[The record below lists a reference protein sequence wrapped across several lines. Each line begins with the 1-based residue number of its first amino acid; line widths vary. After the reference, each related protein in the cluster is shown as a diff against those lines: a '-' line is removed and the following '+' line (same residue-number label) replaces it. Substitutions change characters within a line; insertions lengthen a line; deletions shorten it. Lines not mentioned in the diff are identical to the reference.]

1 MDPWAMRRSQSVR
14 QLTISEKLYPG
25 GNNLISAGM
34 LSFSD
39 LGAATSMSA
48 LCPLLIFPIQ
58 FGIPIQK
65 REASAMLARVEVMS
79 R

>member
-1 MDPWAMRRSQSVR
+1 
-14 QLTISEKLYPG
+14 
-25 GNNLISAGM
+25 M

-48 LCPLLIFPIQ
+48 LLPALDFPSIQ
-58 FGIPIQK
+58 FGIPIPK
-65 REASAMLARVEVMS
+65 REASAMPARVEVMS